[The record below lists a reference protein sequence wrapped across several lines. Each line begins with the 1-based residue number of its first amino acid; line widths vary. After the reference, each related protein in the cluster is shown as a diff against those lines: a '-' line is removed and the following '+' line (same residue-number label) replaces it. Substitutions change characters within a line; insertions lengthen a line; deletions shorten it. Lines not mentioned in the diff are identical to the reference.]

1 MVTKNKSNLVLTG
14 EQIEA
19 FSHKEAIALFA
30 LARNRLFDINNW
42 HVFTGYDPG
51 TFRLVNAKGEVLN
64 RTPRM
69 GDLIRIDIKKP
80 GIQLLKKNEWMMVE
94 EMHEAYDHTHDEDY
108 CELKIRPV
116 YDPDSPRSKHGYFY
130 TEDACMVFIVQRQG
144 KIVITGEKGSNQE
157 LQANAQQVFKLS
169 SAQSDFIA
177 ELHNVQWETIIKN
190 LLLNK
195 LRR

>member
-1 MVTKNKSNLVLTG
+1 MITKKNSSNLIFAG

-30 LARNRLFDINNW
+30 LARNRLFDINSW
-42 HVFTGYDPG
+42 HVFTGYEPG
-51 TFRLVNAKGEVLN
+51 TFSLVNSKGECLN
-64 RTPRM
+64 RTPRA
-69 GDLIRIDIKKP
+69 GDLIRIDVKRP
-80 GIQLLKKNEWMMVE
+80 GIRSLKKNEWMIVD

-116 YDPDSPRSKHGYFY
+116 YDPASPRGKHGFFY

-144 KIVITGEKGSNQE
+144 KTVVTGEKNSQE
-157 LQANAQQVFKLS
+157 IQANAQQVFKLTATHS
-169 SAQSDFIA
+169 NFIS
-177 ELHNVQWETIIKN
+177 ELHNVQWDTIIKN